1 MLRRIATLL
10 TLFAAEPASAA
21 EPIDFARDVVPT
33 LTKLGC
39 NSGACHGS
47 FQGRGGFRLSLL
59 GFDPAADYD
68 ALVAEAHGRRLFPAA
83 PERSLLILKGSG
95 QVGHGGKKKLDTNS
109 DSYRTLIHWMNQGAR
124 RGSLPIVTKLEV
136 QPVAMLLGKGEA
148 KPIYVKA
155 TWSDSVVQD
164 ATKLALYESTKDI
177 VAGVNGMGTV
187 DGRDAGRASITIR
200 YMGQVAAVPVSSPF
214 GLPAKFDF
222 PPNNFIDEHLS
233 REWKSLGLE
242 PAPLSNDNEFLRRVM
257 LDLIGT
263 LPTPAD
269 VNDFAT
275 DPDPKKRA
283 KLIDKLLDRPEYADY
298 WSLKWGD
305 LLRAHRRS
313 LGDKGLATFNGW
325 LRQSLRENRPADR
338 ITRELLT
345 AQGNL
350 FLSGPVAFWFV
361 DKLPDEFAE
370 TTAQVFLG
378 TRLQCAKC
386 HHHPFEVWSQDDYH
400 GMAAFF
406 TRIKRKDTGENG
418 QFGGAQSL
426 SVVTTGSWTMP
437 ITGKPVAPRV
447 LGGKDLADSPADPR
461 ATLAEWIVD
470 KRNPLFAKN
479 LANRYWGYLFGRGLV
494 DPIDDLR
501 ATNPATFPALLDAIT
516 KDFADHN
523 YDLKHLIRTIAN
535 SRAYQL
541 AGVVNPVRDAD
552 GEFATHRRPKAL
564 SAEVMLDAVCA
575 ATGVPEA
582 FDKMPLGTRAIS
594 LPDPAVTSY
603 FLDAFGR
610 PKRQTACE
618 CERPAKADLTQILH
632 LMNGEALQKKL
643 ASDSGRIG
651 TLIAA
656 KATDAAIVD
665 ELYLAT
671 LSRKPTHA
679 EANQVLAKVGAAPS
693 RREGFED
700 LLWALLNC
708 PEFGFNH

>member
-1 MLRRIATLL
+1 MPLKLASFAVI
-10 TLFAAEPASAA
+10 LFASSASAA
-21 EPIDFARDVVPT
+21 EPVDFARDVVPA

-47 FQGRGGFRLSLL
+47 FQGRGGFRISLL
-59 GFDPAADYD
+59 GFDAAADYE
-68 ALVAEAHGRRLFPAA
+68 AIVSEAHGRRLFPAA
-83 PERSLLILKGSG
+83 PGKSLLILKGTG
-95 QVGHGGKKKLDTNS
+95 QVGHGGKKKLDVNS
-109 DSYRTLIHWMNQGAR
+109 DSYRTLVHWMNQGAR
-124 RGSLPIVTKLEV
+124 RGLLPSVTRIEV
-136 QPVAMLLGKGEA
+136 QPATMLLTKGEA
-148 KPIYVKA
+148 KPLTVKA
-155 TWSDSVVQD
+155 MWSDGTVQE

-177 VAGVNGMGTV
+177 VAGVSGTGIV
-187 DGRDAGRASITIR
+187 DGRGAGRASVTVR
-200 YMGQVAAVPVSSPF
+200 FMGQVAAVPVSSPF
-214 GLPAKFDF
+214 SLPAKFDF

-233 REWKSLGLE
+233 REWKSLGLQ
-242 PAPLSNDNEFLRRVM
+242 PAPLSTDNEFLRRVM

-263 LPTPAD
+263 LPTPAE
-269 VNDFAT
+269 VTAFAA

-283 KLIDKLLDRPEYADY
+283 KLIDKLLERPEYADY

-338 ITRELLT
+338 ITHELLT

-386 HHHPFEVWSQDDYH
+386 HHHPFEVWTQDDYH

-426 SVVTTGSWTMP
+426 SVIASGTWTMP

-447 LGGKDLADSPADPR
+447 LGGKDLVESPADPR
-461 ATLAEWIVD
+461 AVLADWIVD

-479 LANRYWGYLFGRGLV
+479 FANRYWGYLFGRGLV

-501 ATNPATFPALLDAIT
+501 ATNPAAFPALLDALT
-516 KDFADHN
+516 KDFTDHN
-523 YDLKHLIRTIAN
+523 FDLKHLLRTIAN

-541 AGVVNPVRDAD
+541 ASEVNPVRDTDA
-552 GEFATHRRPKAL
+552 EFATHRKPKSL

-594 LPDPAVTSY
+594 LPDPAVASY

-610 PKRQTACE
+610 PKRVTACE

-643 ASDSGRIG
+643 ASDTGRIG
-651 TLIAA
+651 RLIAA
-656 KATDAAIVD
+656 KSTDAAIVED
-665 ELYLAT
+665 LYLAT
-671 LSRKPTHA
+671 LSRRPTA
-679 EANQVLAKVGAAPS
+679 MESKLVLEKVAAAPT

-708 PEFGFNH
+708 PEFGLNH

>member
-1 MLRRIATLL
+1 MFRTLAIIAAL
-10 TLFAAEPASAA
+10 LFASSASAA
-21 EPIDFARDVVPT
+21 ESVDFGRDVVPV

-68 ALVAEAHGRRLFPAA
+68 ALVSEARGRRLFLAS
-83 PERSLLILKGSG
+83 PEKSLLLLKGTG
-95 QVGHGGKKKLDTNS
+95 QLGHGGRKKLDVNS
-109 DSYRTLIHWMNQGAR
+109 DSYRTLVHWMNQGAR
-124 RGSLPIVTKLEV
+124 RGSLPSVTKLDV
-136 QPVAMLLGKGEA
+136 QPPTMLLVKGEA
-148 KPIYVKA
+148 KPLTVKA
-155 TWSDSVVQD
+155 TWSDGTVQD
-164 ATKLALYESTKDI
+164 ATKFALYESTKDI
-177 VAGVNGMGTV
+177 VAGVNPVGTV
-187 DGRDAGRASITIR
+187 DGRGAGRASITVR
-200 YMGQVAAVPVSSPF
+200 FMGQVAAVPVSSPF
-214 GLPAKFDF
+214 SLPEKFNF

-233 REWKSLGLE
+233 RDWKSLGLQ
-242 PAPLSNDNEFLRRVM
+242 PAALSTDNEFLRRVM

-263 LPTPAD
+263 LPTPAE
-269 VNDFAT
+269 VNAFAADT
-275 DPDPKKRA
+275 DPKKRS
-283 KLIDKLLDRPEYADY
+283 KLIDTLLDRPEYADY

-325 LRQSLRENRPADR
+325 LKQSLRENRPADR

-386 HHHPFEVWSQDDYH
+386 HHHPFEVWTQDDYH

-426 SVVTTGSWTMP
+426 SVIASGTWTMP

-447 LGGKDLADSPADPR
+447 LGGKDLAASPADPR
-461 ATLAEWIVD
+461 AALAEWIVA
-470 KRNPLFAKN
+470 KNNPLFAKN
-479 LANRYWGYLFGRGLV
+479 FANRYWGSLFGRGLV
-494 DPIDDLR
+494 DPVDDLR
-501 ATNPATFPALLDAIT
+501 ATNPATFPALLDALT

-523 YDLKHLIRTIAN
+523 FDLKHLLRTIAN

-541 AGVVNPVRDAD
+541 AGEVNPVRDAD
-552 GEFATHRRPKAL
+552 GEFATHRRPKTL
-564 SAEVMLDAVCA
+564 PAEVMLDAVCA

-594 LPDPAVTSY
+594 LPDPAVASY

-610 PKRQTACE
+610 PKRVSACE

-632 LMNGEALQKKL
+632 LMNGDALQKKL
-643 ASDSGRIG
+643 AADAGRIG
-651 TLIAA
+651 KLITA
-656 KATDAAIVD
+656 KATETAIIE

-671 LSRKPTHA
+671 LSRRPTAAEMKP
-679 EANQVLAKVGAAPS
+679 VLAKVVAAPT

>member
-1 MLRRIATLL
+1 MIRLVAFLVIPVLPAG
-10 TLFAAEPASAA
+10 AAAA
-21 EPIDFARDVVPT
+21 PIDFGREVVPT

-59 GFDPAADYD
+59 GFDPAADFE
-68 ALVAEAHGRRLFPAA
+68 AIVAEGRGRRLFPSSL
-83 PERSLLILKGSG
+83 EKSLLVLKGTG
-95 QVGHGGKKKLDTNS
+95 QVGHGGKRKLDPKS
-109 DSYRTLIHWMNQGAR
+109 DAYRKLLGWMNEGAL
-124 RGSLPIVTKLEV
+124 RGSLPTVTKLEV
-136 QPVAMLLGKGEA
+136 HPPALLLAQGE
-148 KPIYVKA
+148 PRPLSVKA
-155 TWSDSVVQD
+155 TWSDGTVQD
-164 ATKLALYESTKDI
+164 ATRLALYESTKDV
-177 VAGVNGMGTV
+177 VAGVNAEGV
-187 DGRDAGRASITIR
+187 VVGRGPGRASITIR
-200 YMGQVAAVPVSSPF
+200 FMGQVAAVPVSSPF
-214 GLPAKFDF
+214 GPASSFEF

-233 REWKSLGLE
+233 REWTALGLR
-242 PAPLSNDNEFLRRVM
+242 PAPLASDHEFLRRVM
-257 LDLIGT
+257 IDLIGT
-263 LPTPAD
+263 IPTPAE
-269 VNDFAT
+269 VLAFTTN
-275 DPDPKKRA
+275 PDPSKRA
-283 KLIDKLLDRPEYADY
+283 KLIDALLERPEYADF
-298 WSLKWGD
+298 WALKWSD

-325 LRQSLRENRPADR
+325 LKGSLRENRPADR

-350 FLSGPVAFWFV
+350 YLSGPVAFWFV
-361 DKLPDEFAE
+361 DKQPDEFAE

-426 SVVTTGSWTMP
+426 SVIAAGSWTMP
-437 ITGKPVAPRV
+437 TTGKPVAPRP
-447 LGGKDLADSPADPR
+447 LGGKDLLASAADPR
-461 ATLAEWIVD
+461 VALAEWITA
-470 KRNPLFAKN
+470 KENPHFAKN

-501 ATNPATFPALLDAIT
+501 ATNPATFPSLLDALA
-516 KDFADHN
+516 KDFADHGH
-523 YDLKHLIRTIAN
+523 DLKRLLRTIAN

-541 AGVVNPVRDAD
+541 ASEVHPVRDVEA
-552 GEFATHRRPKAL
+552 EFVTHRRPRAL

-582 FDKMPLGTRAIS
+582 FDKMPLGTRAIA
-594 LPDPAVTSY
+594 LPDPAVASY

-632 LMNGEALQKKL
+632 LMNGEALHKKL
-643 ASDSGRIG
+643 SADSGRIG
-651 TLIAA
+651 KLIVA

-665 ELYLAT
+665 EFYLAT
-671 LSRKPTHA
+671 LGRPPTSVERA
-679 EANQVLAKVGAAPS
+679 RVLEKLDSAPT
-693 RREGFED
+693 RREGLED
-700 LLWALLNC
+700 LLWALINC

>member
-1 MLRRIATLL
+1 MLL
-10 TLFAAEPASAA
+10 TLAFLFLPAEPV
-21 EPIDFARDVVPT
+21 DFGRDVVPL

-59 GFDPAADYD
+59 GFDASADYD
-68 ALVAEAHGRRLFPAA
+68 ALVSDARGRRLFPSA
-83 PERSLLILKGSG
+83 PEKSLFLLKGTG
-95 QVGHGGKKKLDTNS
+95 QVGHGGKKKLDINS
-109 DSYRTLIHWMNQGAR
+109 DSYRALLSWLNQGAR

-136 QPVAMLLGKGEA
+136 QPPTLLLKQGEA
-148 KPIYVKA
+148 RRLAAKA
-155 TWSDSVVQD
+155 TWSDGTVQD
-164 ATKLALYESTKDI
+164 VTALALYESTKDI
-177 VAGVNGMGTV
+177 VAGVNATGVV
-187 DGRDAGRASITIR
+187 DGRGAGRATITIR
-200 YMGQVAAVPVSSPF
+200 YMGQVAAVPASSPF
-214 GLPAKFDF
+214 GPATNFDF
-222 PPNNFIDEHLS
+222 RSNNFIDEHLA
-233 REWKSLGLE
+233 REWKSLGLQ
-242 PAPLSNDNEFLRRVM
+242 PAPLSGDTEFLRRVM

-263 LPTPAD
+263 LPTPDEVKA
-269 VNDFAT
+269 FAA
-275 DPDPKKRA
+275 DPDPKKRS
-283 KLIDKLLDRPEYADY
+283 KFIDKLLDRPEYADY
-298 WSLKWGD
+298 WSIKWGD

-325 LRQSLRENRPADR
+325 LRQSLRDNKPADR

-350 FLSGPVAFWFV
+350 FLSGPVGFWFV

-386 HHHPFEVWSQDDYH
+386 HHHPFEVWTQDDYH

-426 SVVTTGSWTMP
+426 SVIATGTWTMP
-437 ITGKPVAPRV
+437 ITGKPVSPRV
-447 LGGKDLADSPADPR
+447 LGGKDLPETSADPR
-461 ATLAEWIVD
+461 TALADWIVA
-470 KRNPLFAKN
+470 KKNPLFAKN

-516 KDFADHN
+516 KEFIDHN
-523 YDLKHLIRTIAN
+523 FDLKHLVRTIAN

-541 AGVVNPVRDAD
+541 AAEVNPARDAEA
-552 GEFATHRRPKAL
+552 EFVTHRKPRAL

-575 ATGVPEA
+575 ASGVPEA

-594 LPDPAVTSY
+594 LPDPAVASY
-603 FLDAFGR
+603 FLDVFSR

-618 CERPAKADLTQILH
+618 CERPSKADLASVLH

-643 ASDSGRIG
+643 AADTGRIG
-651 TLIAA
+651 KLIAA
-656 KATDAAIVD
+656 KAVDAAVVE

-671 LSRKPTHA
+671 LSRKPTDA
-679 EANQVLAKVGAAPS
+679 ELRAVLMKIAPAPN

-708 PEFGFNH
+708 PEFAFNH

>member
-1 MLRRIATLL
+1 MLL
-10 TLFAAEPASAA
+10 TFACLAVLLASESASAA
-21 EPIDFARDVVPT
+21 EPVDFGRDVVPV

-68 ALVAEAHGRRLFPAA
+68 ALVSEARGRRLFSAA
-83 PERSLLILKGSG
+83 PEKSLLLLKGTG
-95 QVGHGGKKKLDTNS
+95 QVGHGGKKKLDLNS
-109 DSYRTLIHWMNQGAR
+109 DSYRTFVHWMNQGAR
-124 RGSLPIVTKLEV
+124 RGSLPSVTKLDVE
-136 QPVAMLLGKGEA
+136 PVAMLLTKGEA
-148 KPIYVKA
+148 KPLAVKA
-155 TWSDSVVQD
+155 TWSDGTLQD
-164 ATKLALYESTKDI
+164 ATKLALYESTKDT
-177 VAGVNGMGTV
+177 VAGVNSIGVV
-187 DGRDAGRASITIR
+187 DSRGAGRASITVR
-200 YMGQVAAVPVSSPF
+200 FMGQVAAVPVSSPF
-214 GLPAKFDF
+214 SLPEKFDF

-233 REWKSLGLE
+233 SEWKSLGLQ
-242 PAPLSNDNEFLRRVM
+242 PAPLCTDNEFLRRVM

-263 LPTPAD
+263 LPTPAE
-269 VNDFAT
+269 VNAFNHDA
-275 DPDPKKRA
+275 DPKKRA

-386 HHHPFEVWSQDDYH
+386 HHHPFEVWTQDDYH

-426 SVVTTGSWTMP
+426 SVVATGTWTMP

-461 ATLAEWIVD
+461 ATLAEWIVA
-470 KRNPLFAKN
+470 KNNPLFAKS

-494 DPIDDLR
+494 DPVDDLR
-501 ATNPATFPALLDAIT
+501 ATNPATFPALLDALT
-516 KDFADHN
+516 KDFTDHDF
-523 YDLKHLIRTIAN
+523 DLKHLLRMIAN

-541 AGVVNPVRDAD
+541 AGEVNPVRDAD
-552 GEFATHRRPKAL
+552 GEFVTHRRPKAL
-564 SAEVMLDAVCA
+564 PAEVMLDAVCA

-582 FDKMPLGTRAIS
+582 FEKMPLGTRAIS
-594 LPDPAVTSY
+594 LPDPAVASY

-610 PKRQTACE
+610 PKRVSACE
-618 CERPAKADLTQILH
+618 CERPAKADLAQILH

-643 ASDSGRIG
+643 ASDTGRIG
-651 TLIAA
+651 KLIAT
-656 KATDAAIVD
+656 KATDAAIID

-671 LSRKPTHA
+671 LSRKPTIS
-679 EANQVLAKVGAAPS
+679 ESKQVLAKVAAAPT